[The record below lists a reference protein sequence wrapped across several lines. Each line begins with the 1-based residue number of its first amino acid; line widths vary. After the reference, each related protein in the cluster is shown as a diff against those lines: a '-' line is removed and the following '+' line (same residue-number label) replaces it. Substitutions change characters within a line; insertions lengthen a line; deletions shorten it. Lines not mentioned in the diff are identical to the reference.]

1 MKLKRRSGECSYASE
16 LVGES
21 LYVVPIASGLV
32 ATAVTVLM
40 KWTLI
45 GHYTR
50 SEHPL
55 WCSFVWR
62 DEMMNPSTT

>member
-1 MKLKRRSGECSYASE
+1 M
-16 LVGES
+16 
-21 LYVVPIASGLV
+21 
-32 ATAVTVLM
+32 ATAVTVFM
-40 KWTLI
+40 KGTLI